1 MIYLGL
7 GLLAALWIAWE
18 DFKSREINVFAFA
31 VFGLLGLLY
40 PQSLLDPLFYLPRIL
55 NLLIIAIMLGTIWLV
70 FRKKE
75 GAVMDQKL
83 GWGDVVMLLCLAIW
97 LETESFLYLFTA
109 TTCLLVL
116 GYFILQK
123 SGRLAADHPI
133 PLAGWL
139 SISFT
144 LWTAFSLIL

>member
-18 DFKSREINVFAFA
+18 DFKSREINIFAFVA
-31 VFGLLGLLY
+31 FGLLGLLY
-40 PQSLLDPLFYLPRIL
+40 PQSLLDPLFYLSRIF
-55 NLLIIAIMLGTIWLV
+55 NLLIIGIMLCTIWLV
-70 FRKKE
+70 FRNR
-75 GAVMDQKL
+75 GPVMDQKL

-109 TTCLLVL
+109 TTSLLVL
-116 GYFILQK
+116 GYFLLQK
-123 SGRLAADHPI
+123 SGRLASDHPI

-144 LWTAFSLIL
+144 LWAAFSLFL